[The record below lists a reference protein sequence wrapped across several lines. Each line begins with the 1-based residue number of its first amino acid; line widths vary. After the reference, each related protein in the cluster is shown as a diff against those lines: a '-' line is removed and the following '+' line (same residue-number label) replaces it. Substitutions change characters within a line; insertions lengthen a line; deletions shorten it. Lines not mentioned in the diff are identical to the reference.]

1 MTHHLHAK
9 SLSTVVTSQ
18 PIRRSVRN
26 NRFIKA
32 AIATT
37 TALTLAFTSQAAL
50 ADKSHTHTEYARVV
64 HVEPLY
70 RYVKIKEPQRI
81 CRPVN
86 HHRTYDRPRD
96 YRPHNHHR
104 SNRSHGRANGDVF
117 VAGVIGGA
125 IGHELSR
132 SINGRPSAGATIA
145 GAVIGSA
152 LASGSHA
159 SDHRPRYSEHNV
171 SHRHN
176 SRHNSDRHD
185 YRHNNR
191 QHCTRTVHTR
201 TERKRDGYK
210 VTYRYRGHQYHTRTR
225 QHPGNRLPITVT
237 IRPQRY

>member
-1 MTHHLHAK
+1 MTRHLHALNSK
-9 SLSTVVTSQ
+9 TATSQ
-18 PIRRSVRN
+18 LIHRSKNGFIRT
-26 NRFIKA
+26 A
-32 AIATT
+32 LATT
-37 TALTLAFTSQAAL
+37 AALTLAFTSQTAL

-70 RYVKIKEPQRI
+70 RYVTIKEPQRI

-86 HHRTYDRPRD
+86 HYRTYDRPRD
-96 YRPHNHHR
+96 YRPHNRHR
-104 SNRSHGRANGDVF
+104 SNRLHGHGRANGDVF

-152 LASGSHA
+152 LAGSSHA
-159 SDHRPRYSEHNV
+159 SDNRPRYSGHNV
-171 SHRHN
+171 SHRHDY
-176 SRHNSDRHD
+176 RHNSDRHN

-210 VTYRYRGHQYHTRTR
+210 VTYRYRGHQYHTKTQ